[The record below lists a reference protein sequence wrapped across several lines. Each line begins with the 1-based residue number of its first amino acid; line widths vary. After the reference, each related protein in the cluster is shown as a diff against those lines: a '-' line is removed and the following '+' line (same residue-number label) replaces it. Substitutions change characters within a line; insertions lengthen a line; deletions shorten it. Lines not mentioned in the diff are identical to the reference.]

1 MEFVTA
7 NLTEILG
14 IGAGV
19 FGSVL
24 VLVKSFSK
32 QVGNILSIVS
42 SKSEKVDTDRIEKRL
57 DKVEKMA
64 SELIDIMEAEA
75 SLKQISTVVPDEYK
89 EIYKHILEKYHDT
102 DEDA

>member
-1 MEFVTA
+1 MEFITE

-14 IGAGV
+14 IGFGV

-32 QVGNILSIVS
+32 QVGNVLSIVS

-57 DKVEKMA
+57 EQVEKMA
-64 SELIDIMEAEA
+64 SELIEIMETDV
-75 SLKQISTVVPDEYK
+75 SLKQYSKVVPDEYK
-89 EIYKHILEKYHDT
+89 EIYKHIIEKYNDT
-102 DEDA
+102 DEDE